1 MASVNKPTDVK
12 QKEADVNRKL
22 QIYGIINAFQ
32 IGKVPSN
39 DQIDVALN
47 SFLES
52 RALANPSK
60 KLSSEGRELVADF
73 KDVVTQAKK
82 LLLSKND
89 GNLLQDFI
97 WQTQQF
103 DPNSVSAPNAPV
115 DKDTAKQHGDK
126 ALEGLRTLGTL
137 IITNGQFRKLLND
150 ATILLRD
157 IAGDAASNAANKLR
171 PSGEDIAQIDR
182 PADDNV
188 WHDAPDL
195 SKENVRSQ
203 FQSVYKSNPA
213 QDAKGVVASGAQ
225 AAHQSD
231 GSAGDRINAA
241 QNAASNATGQVTAN
255 VDPETRESTKQTAQE
270 YRARTRQYLSKKMP
284 EERRDQTIWRL
295 KKMVVEC
302 QQHPD
307 YNQAIS
313 TLLDLAEQ
321 YGSHSRS
328 IAAGGTGT
336 VKEARSS
343 LAAAEA
349 DLKTLI
355 ERFANGT
362 SSDDLWSSIN
372 TIYEDADK
380 DPELKGWFKSLDT
393 YIRKCLQQQGYVMED
408 ASNEEWHRLYDH
420 GNYLLREKYRS
431 HTDRV
436 VDEIKFLA
444 DQFDRDP
451 QNKAF
456 ATSLQ
461 KLFNDLGTD
470 ENGKAAFKPH
480 LIKDL
485 TEVIIP
491 AAFERVA
498 YIPIP
503 RIEYSDPEVD
513 AVVENLVLESD
524 NFMPNVLEVA
534 SDNYFR
540 WGRKK
545 IASKNKNSIDV
556 KVTGIQMD
564 LRDVSFYVKRKQGF
578 PSITDTGVA
587 NIKMGGDGFCFR
599 LKLSTA
605 DDKDRQHFFKIDKVD
620 VDVKH
625 LQIKLVKS
633 NHKIL
638 FGLFK
643 PIMLK
648 VLRPVIQKTAEKQ
661 LKDQFNQFDQ
671 LMYQIKQE
679 ADRALDE
686 ARTDPENAPN
696 IYNRYVNAAQK
707 QMLQGKK
714 KAEAVA
720 ADKKVNMAVTKE
732 DSVFPNVHLP
742 GGISSKATEYR
753 ELARKGEKWES
764 PVFSIGA
771 ASKSSNIPDAPEVT
785 RKPHAVNSNATNGNR
800 TNGNYT
806 NGNYTNGNYTN
817 GNYTNGRTAN
827 GKTGPVTGPVTS
839 TGPVTGPVSTTNTVA
854 I

>member
-1 MASVNKPTDVK
+1 MATVNKPTDVK

-22 QIYGIINAFQ
+22 QIYGIVNAFQ

-52 RALANPSK
+52 KPIANPSK

-73 KDVVTQAKK
+73 KEVIIQAKK
-82 LLLSKND
+82 LLLSKNE

-103 DPNSVSAPNAPV
+103 NPNAVTPPNAPV
-115 DKDTAKQHGDK
+115 DKDTVKQHGDK

-150 ATILLRD
+150 ATVLLRD
-157 IAGDAASNAANKLR
+157 IAGDAATNAASKVR
-171 PSGEDIAQIDR
+171 PSGDDLAQIDR
-182 PADDNV
+182 PAEDNV
-188 WHDAPDL
+188 WHDAPNF
-195 SKENVRSQ
+195 SKESVKSQ
-203 FQSVYKSNPA
+203 LQSVYKGNPT
-213 QDAKGVVASGAQ
+213 QDARGVAASGAQ
-225 AAHQSD
+225 AAQQSD
-231 GSAGDRINAA
+231 GSTRDRLNAA
-241 QNAASNATGQVTAN
+241 QNTTGSTTEQLKSN
-255 VDPETRESTKQTAQE
+255 VDPDTRESVKQTSQT
-270 YRARTRQYLSKKMP
+270 YRARTQQYLSKKMP
-284 EERRDQTIWRL
+284 EERRDQAIWRL

-307 YNQAIS
+307 YQQAIS

-321 YGSHSRS
+321 YGSHSKS
-328 IAAGGTGT
+328 LVAGGSGT
-336 VKEARSS
+336 VKETRTH

-372 TIYEDADK
+372 TIYADADK
-380 DPELKGWFKSLDT
+380 DPELKNWFKSIDS
-393 YIRKCLQQQGYVMED
+393 YIRQCLQQQGYIMED
-408 ASNEEWHRLYDH
+408 ASNEQWRRLYDH

-436 VDEIKFLA
+436 VNEFKFLA
-444 DQFDRDP
+444 DQFDQDP
-451 QNKAF
+451 DNKAF
-456 ATSLQ
+456 AASLQ
-461 KLFNDLGTD
+461 KLFNDLGND
-470 ENGKAAFKPH
+470 EKGKAAFKPH
-480 LIKDL
+480 LLKDL
-485 TEVIIP
+485 TDVIIP
-491 AAFERVA
+491 AIFEKVA

-503 RIEYSDPEVD
+503 RIEYSDSEVD

-587 NIKMGGDGFCFR
+587 NIKMAGDGFCFR

-605 DDKDRQHFFKIDKVD
+605 DEKDSQHLFKIDKVD
-620 VDVKH
+620 VDVKN

-643 PIMLK
+643 PMMLK

-661 LKDQFNQFDQ
+661 LKEQFNQFDQ
-671 LMYQIKQE
+671 LLYQIKQE

-686 ARTDPENAPN
+686 ARADPENAPN
-696 IYNRYVNAAQK
+696 IYNRYISAAQK
-707 QMLQGKK
+707 QILQGKQ
-714 KAEAVA
+714 KAEAVS
-720 ADKKVNMAVTKE
+720 ADKKVNMAITKE
-732 DSVFPNVHLP
+732 DSIFPSIHLP

-753 ELARKGEKWES
+753 ELARKGEQWES

-771 ASKSSNIPDAPEVT
+771 ASKSTNIPAAPEVT
-785 RKPHAVNSNATNGNR
+785 RKPHTASSNT

-806 NGNYTNGNYTN
+806 NGSHTNGNYMI
-817 GNYTNGRTAN
+817 GKAVN
-827 GKTGPVTGPVTS
+827 GKYGTATEPTTTGGLVTNSNNYV
-839 TGPVTGPVSTTNTVA
+839 
-854 I
+854 

>member
-22 QIYGIINAFQ
+22 QIYGIVNAFQ

-52 RALANPSK
+52 KALAKPSE
-60 KLSSEGRELVADF
+60 KLSSDGRELVADV
-73 KDVVTQAKK
+73 KEVVTQAKK
-82 LLLSKND
+82 LLLSKNE

-103 DPNSVSAPNAPV
+103 DPKAVNVPNAPV
-115 DKDTAKQHGDK
+115 DKDTVKQHGDK

-157 IAGDAASNAANKLR
+157 IAGDAATNAAGRVK
-171 PSGEDIAQIDR
+171 PSSDQLEQIDR
-182 PADDNV
+182 PAEDNL
-188 WHDAPDL
+188 WHEAPDL
-195 SKENVRSQ
+195 SKTNLKSQ
-203 FQSVYKSNPA
+203 LQSAYKSKPGKDA
-213 QDAKGVVASGAQ
+213 QEVVGSGAQ
-225 AAHQSD
+225 AAREAD
-231 GSAGDRINAA
+231 GSAGDRLDAA
-241 QNAASNATGQVTAN
+241 QNATGTAVEQAKSNI
-255 VDPETRESTKQTAQE
+255 DPETRESVQQASKQ
-270 YRARTRQYLSKKMP
+270 YGARTRQYLSRKMP

-321 YGSHSRS
+321 YGSHSKS
-328 IAAGGTGT
+328 IVAGGSST
-336 VKEARSS
+336 VKETRTH

-372 TIYEDADK
+372 TIYADADK
-380 DPELKGWFKSLDT
+380 DPELKNWFKSIDS
-393 YIRKCLQQQGYVMED
+393 YIRKCLQQQGYIMED
-408 ASNEEWHRLYDH
+408 ESNEEWRHLYDQ

-431 HTDRV
+431 HTDRI
-436 VDEIKFLA
+436 VDEVKFLA
-444 DQFDRDP
+444 NQFDQDP

-456 ATSLQ
+456 GSSLE
-461 KLFNDLGTD
+461 KLFNDLGND
-470 ENGKAAFKPH
+470 ELGKATFKPH
-480 LIKDL
+480 LVKDL
-485 TEVIIP
+485 TDVIIP
-491 AAFERVA
+491 AIFEKVA

-503 RIEYSDPEVD
+503 RIEYSDPEFDV
-513 AVVENLVLESD
+513 VVENLVLESD

-534 SDNYFR
+534 SDNYWRF
-540 WGRKK
+540 GRKK
-545 IASKNKNSIDV
+545 IASKNKNTIDV
-556 KVTGIQMD
+556 KVMGIQMD
-564 LRDVSFYVKRKQGF
+564 LRDVSFYLKRKQGF

-599 LKLSTA
+599 LKLSTV
-605 DDKDRQHFFKIDKVD
+605 DDKDKQHLCKIEKAD
-620 VDVKH
+620 VDVTH
-625 LQIKLVKS
+625 LQVKLVKS
-633 NHKIL
+633 KHKLL
-638 FGLFK
+638 FNLFK
-643 PIMLK
+643 PAMLK

-661 LKDQFNQFDQ
+661 IKDQFNKFDE
-671 LMYQIKQE
+671 LLYQIKKE

-686 ARTDPENAPN
+686 ARADPENAPN

-707 QMLQGKK
+707 QILQGKQ
-714 KAEAVA
+714 KAETVA
-720 ADKKVNMAVTKE
+720 ADKKVNLAVTKE
-732 DSVFPNVHLP
+732 DSIFPNIHLP

-753 ELARKGEKWES
+753 ELARKGEQWES

-771 ASKSSNIPDAPEVT
+771 ASKSTNIPSAPDVV
-785 RKPHAVNSNATNGNR
+785 RKTHAVAGDTA

-806 NGNYTNGNYTN
+806 NGNYTNGNAVN
-817 GNYTNGRTAN
+817 GQTVN
-827 GKTGPVTGPVTS
+827 GKYLSGTGPIKPTVPTVT
-839 TGPVTGPVSTTNTVA
+839 